1 MQPPNFRVLL
11 HNDTVNRSD
20 YVVRVLVKVVDGLT
34 EDTASGIMQ
43 VRQSGEEGE
52 GKVWEDGLDDCSDD
66 SMQQGED
73 FNPHHKTHEPIRG
86 IRNSSAAVHLISH
99 SSACPISQEAHTTG
113 VALVTSC
120 FQELAELYCQRLRG
134 CGLRASLEPVRPNFS
149 GAGASS

>member
-1 MQPPNFRVLL
+1 MTGTSSVPSRDLGRQQREWRYARHMQPPNFRVLL

-43 VRQSGEEGE
+43 
-52 GKVWEDGLDDCSDD
+52 
-66 SMQQGED
+66 
-73 FNPHHKTHEPIRG
+73 
-86 IRNSSAAVHLISH
+86 
-99 SSACPISQEAHTTG
+99 EAHTTG

-134 CGLRASLEPVRPNFS
+134 CGLRSSLEPVRPNFS